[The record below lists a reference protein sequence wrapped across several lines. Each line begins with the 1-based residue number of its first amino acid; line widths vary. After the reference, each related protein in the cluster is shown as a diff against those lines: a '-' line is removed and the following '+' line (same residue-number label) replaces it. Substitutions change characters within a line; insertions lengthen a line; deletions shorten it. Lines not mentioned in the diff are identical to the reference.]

1 MKINLK
7 LFVNYSFILMSCLIY
22 GQVGIGTTNPQQE
35 LHVSGSSSTIRI
47 ESLNAINS
55 TSLNDGVK
63 LAPAFVD
70 GDGNISIYGSGSAG
84 VDPLNF
90 LIQVPNFI
98 NDNPNGHPPPYD
110 ETGVVI
116 NCTGVQSE
124 NVGEIG
130 NVILTTPRSALIEV
144 KYGVTIYIR
153 GSNMEL
159 SPPWSEPTP
168 GETVQIG
175 IYFCI
180 DLYDDGLSAEE
191 LNKKYGIKGL
201 YYESNYGGIA
211 GHPYMNGQGYME
223 LPQGTH
229 KIYFYGGIKNNL
241 SSYTSVGFGGAE
253 DYLKIRVFE

>member
-1 MKINLK
+1 MKAKSNY
-7 LFVNYSFILMSCLIY
+7 FVTYMFILMNSLNY

-35 LHVSGSSSTIRI
+35 LHIKGSSTTIRI
-47 ESLNAINS
+47 ESLDVTNS
-55 TSLNDGVK
+55 PLLNDGIK

-70 GDGNISIYGSGSAG
+70 GDGNISLYGSGG
-84 VDPLNF
+84 LGIEPLNF

-98 NDNPNGHPPPYD
+98 IDNPYGHPAPYD
-110 ETGVVI
+110 ETGIVI
-116 NCTGVQSE
+116 NSTEIQSE

-130 NVILTTPRSALIEV
+130 AVELTVPREALIEV

-153 GSNMEL
+153 GSNMQL
-159 SPPWSEPTP
+159 SPPWAETTP
-168 GETVQIG
+168 GEAVQIG
-175 IYFCI
+175 IYFCV
-180 DLYDDGLSAEE
+180 DLNNNGLSAEE

-201 YYESNYGGIA
+201 YYESNYGGIP

-229 KIYFYGGIKNNL
+229 KIYFFGGVKDNL
-241 SSYTSVGFGGAE
+241 SSYTSIGFGGAE